1 MDFYNL
7 QGSVAN
13 CLRDVKMI
21 SKAISLFFV
30 VFLVHVNY
38 QMKSVHNMA
47 TGIRGESNPDTDV
60 AQKSLFKVVLA
71 LLSNIVG
78 KE

>member
-13 CLRDVKMI
+13 CLRDAKMI
-21 SKAISLFFV
+21 SEVISLFFGGCFV
-30 VFLVHVNY
+30 VHVNY
-38 QMKSVHNMA
+38 QMKSVHNRA
-47 TGIRGESNPDTDV
+47 TGIRESNPNTDV
-60 AQKSLFKVVLA
+60 AQKSSFKVVLA